1 MKTGIFK
8 RILYIL
14 NRKNIMLI
22 LGSSLTISIVLV
34 AIFAT
39 AIEPYDPT
47 KMELSYKFIQPSS
60 KHIFGTDNMGR
71 DIFSR
76 IIEGSRISLSIAFLV
91 VIISVGIGT
100 VIGLISGF
108 FGGKIDMFFMRI
120 VDVLLAFPTI
130 VFALA
135 ISSVLGTGQI
145 NLVIA
150 MCCIQWTRYARVARG
165 EAILLKNAEY
175 IDAARAIGNNSF
187 QIMIKYFLPII
198 ISKIII
204 LMSLDIGGIILY
216 CSSLSFLG
224 MGAQPPSPDWGAM
237 ISEGKEYMR
246 YAPWIAIFP
255 GLAIAVSALAF
266 NMLGDGIRD
275 LLDPRIRESVKTE

>member
-1 MKTGIFK
+1 MKTGLFK
-8 RILYIL
+8 RILHIL

-22 LGSSLTISIVLV
+22 LGSGLTISIVLV
-34 AIFAT
+34 AIFAP

-47 KMELSYKFIQPSS
+47 KMELSYKFIPPSS

-175 IDAARAIGNNSF
+175 IDAARAIGNNGF

-255 GLAIAVSALAF
+255 GLAIALSALAF